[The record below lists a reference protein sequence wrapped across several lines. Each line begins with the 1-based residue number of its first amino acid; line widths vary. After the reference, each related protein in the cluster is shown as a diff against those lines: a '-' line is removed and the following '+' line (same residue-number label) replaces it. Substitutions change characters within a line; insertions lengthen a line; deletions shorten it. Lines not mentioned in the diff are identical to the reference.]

1 MEGNSFSFAALPLLA
16 GITAAQLRCPVMKL
30 LRWLPVIALAVCLF
44 LGAWIWWNRP
54 QRGDLANYVPAD
66 ALVYLECNSLL
77 GVMDAIAGT
86 AAWKELRPLEASGDL
101 PNRWLTMVVSWTGI
115 GPIRTV
121 ILARAQLAGVMLDL
135 GAKEEGETLTIK
147 PEAVLLLETH
157 TGERRIRATV
167 EETLKL
173 FAEKSFRQPTVKRTA
188 VAGSE
193 FMVWSEP
200 TSDRQLVATI
210 DGTLVIVGNSER
222 AVKACVEVRRGQRP
236 NLRSNPELQKMR
248 QHFRAGDSLAFGF
261 ISSSNAARLFSLG
274 APLLFGRAP
283 GDVRFDRIISASA
296 SKVLAAVGWSSR
308 PWSGGIEDRYVFSLQ
323 TPVVERLQ
331 PQFRPIDKPI
341 QVLDLLPEHFYS
353 ATIYRFENPA
363 GTWQLLE
370 TTLSSQLDTLSAI
383 LVTSLQK
390 SALTPYGIQDPDK
403 FLNLVG
409 PELTTVRLTPDTERS
424 TLIADVRDEVSLRQL
439 LLGAGER
446 NHKRISAGQSEIF
459 ELPDKS
465 IAVSFLGGRV
475 LIGPSDDI
483 KLHLQDGNNPSQR
496 NKNLDHFL
504 NRSESANVVTY
515 TEDSDRIMEFVRA
528 VVSAD
533 GRNALPAEYNEYSRK
548 TRMFPYAATETNLTA
563 EGFERITRSSFG
575 QFATLVPLLFPEQ

>member
-1 MEGNSFSFAALPLLA
+1 
-16 GITAAQLRCPVMKL
+16 MKFF
-30 LRWLPVIALAVCLF
+30 RWLPVITLAVCLF
-44 LGAWIWWNRP
+44 LAAWIWWNRT
-54 QRGDLANYVPAD
+54 QRGDLAKYVPAD

-77 GVMDAIAGT
+77 NVMDAIAGT

-121 ILARAQLAGVMLDL
+121 ILARAQLSAVMLDL

-147 PEAVLLLETH
+147 PEAVLLIETH

-167 EETLKL
+167 EEALKL
-173 FAEKSFRQPTVKRTA
+173 FAEKSFRQPTLKRTA
-188 VAGSE
+188 LAGSE

-236 NLRSNPELQKMR
+236 SLQSNPELQKMR
-248 QHFRAGDSLAFGF
+248 QHFGAGDSLAFGF

-283 GDVRFDRIISASA
+283 GDIRFDRIISASA

-323 TPVVERLQ
+323 TPVVDRLQ

-363 GTWQLLE
+363 STWQLLE

-390 SALTPYGIQDPDK
+390 SALTPYGIEEPDK
-403 FLNLVG
+403 FLKLVG

-424 TLIADVRDEVSLRQL
+424 TLIADVRDEASLRQL
-439 LLGAGER
+439 LVGAEEN
-446 NHKRISAGQSEIF
+446 NHKRISVGPSELI

-465 IAVSFLGGRV
+465 IAVSFLSGRI
-475 LIGPSDDI
+475 LIGPPGDI
-483 KLHLQDGNNPSQR
+483 KLYLQDGENASQR
-496 NKNLDHFL
+496 SKNLDHFL

-515 TEDSDRIMEFVRA
+515 TEDSDRVMEFVRA
-528 VVSAD
+528 IIRAS
-533 GRNALPAEYNEYSRK
+533 GRNALPAEYNELSRK
-548 TRMFPYAATETNLTA
+548 SRLFPYAATETNLTA
-563 EGFERITRSSFG
+563 EGFERVTRSSFG
-575 QFATLVPLLFPEQ
+575 QFATLVPLFFPER